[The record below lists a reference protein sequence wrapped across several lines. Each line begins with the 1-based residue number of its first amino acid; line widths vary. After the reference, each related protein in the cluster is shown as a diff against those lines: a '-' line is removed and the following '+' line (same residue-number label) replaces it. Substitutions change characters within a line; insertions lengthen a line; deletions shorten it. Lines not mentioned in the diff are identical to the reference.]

1 MGRGFGAVARL
12 TAAMLI
18 GVGMLVVPGPGTSAV
33 LARSPDCPSP
43 PITVEK
49 LRHVMEDGNQ
59 IACFGARLLTFRTY
73 VPPTPE
79 GIGWEDA
86 WEISPGWLD
95 DASGSFWLLG
105 TTSTKL
111 LTAWIPPALG
121 RCSPPSLSSC
131 PFRWFV
137 GRWTTVSAHFDG
149 PIARTCRFTWVPPGS
164 GFTTRDAVENC
175 RAKLIVLSVGSAA
188 PPDTS
193 MAAVG
198 HESRLGPPPML
209 LAVTALAFVSLLFA
223 SRSPSRRT

>member
-1 MGRGFGAVARL
+1 
-12 TAAMLI
+12 
-18 GVGMLVVPGPGTSAV
+18 
-33 LARSPDCPSP
+33 
-43 PITVEK
+43 
-49 LRHVMEDGNQ
+49 MEDGNQ
-59 IACFGARLLTFRTY
+59 LACFGGRLLTFRTY

-105 TTSTKL
+105 TTSTQL

-137 GRWTTVSAHFDG
+137 GRWTTVRAHFDG

-164 GFTTRDAVENC
+164 GFTTHDAVANC
-175 RAKLIVLSVGSAA
+175 RAKLIVLSVGSVA

-198 HESRLGPPPML
+198 HEDRRGLSLAL
-209 LAVTALAFVSLLFA
+209 LAMAALALVALLIA
-223 SRSPSRRT
+223 GRQPSRGH